1 MMLVMLMMLRM
12 MLILS
17 TCKWSMKTKGQLRNL
32 VNSERHTVAP
42 VSKKYHSHH
51 LLLHYAMIMT
61 LFKYGVAEE

>member
-32 VNSERHTVAP
+32 VNSEQHTVAP
-42 VSKKYHSHH
+42 VSKNII
-51 LLLHYAMIMT
+51 LTI
-61 LFKYGVAEE
+61 